1 MNITSQNYE
10 SWFLDYYER
19 NLTAQ
24 QEKELFLFLD
34 KNPTLKEEFDA
45 FENFSL
51 EIEEVTLNPNIK
63 ANLKKET
70 SITEHNINDWL
81 IAELEGDLSLQEL
94 ALLTTFLSTNPVF
107 LKDRELFRKTRL
119 IKTQEKF
126 DNKKSLYRGK
136 VISINSPLQKFL
148 YVAAACFALL
158 IGSYFIYNQFLKE
171 QTETAEIEK
180 PIEKPFNDEKSSI
193 IPPNQSQKD
202 LSIIDSSSNLENKI
216 EQEVSISDQKIATI
230 EKSIIKSS
238 RNKSNSK
245 PKLDNSIYLANNI
258 ASIDT
263 NKNKRTIENLEL
275 LSPIA
280 LTKVEED
287 RIYISVQRRR
297 VTTNDDPI
305 YKNATKD
312 FITNLKDETVARI
325 DNTIDAS
332 LESSDKSKVKLPL
345 KSKLIQLFANGVTR
359 VSGEKIKLKTTYNPL
374 NGTLAA
380 YELEVGK
387 KVIQKQF

>member
-45 FENFSL
+45 FENVSL
-51 EIEEVTLNPNIK
+51 DIEEATLNPNIK

-180 PIEKPFNDEKSSI
+180 PIEKPFNYEKSSI

-202 LSIIDSSSNLENKI
+202 LVIIDSSFNLENKI

-263 NKNKRTIENLEL
+263 SNGTAPDLNLAKQSYLKLFEYL
-275 LSPIA
+275 FYTGIGFGILLLILSPMIKK
-280 LTKVEED
+280 LMHGV
-287 RIYISVQRRR
+287 
-297 VTTNDDPI
+297 
-305 YKNATKD
+305 
-312 FITNLKDETVARI
+312 
-325 DNTIDAS
+325 
-332 LESSDKSKVKLPL
+332 DK
-345 KSKLIQLFANGVTR
+345 
-359 VSGEKIKLKTTYNPL
+359 EL
-374 NGTLAA
+374 NN
-380 YELEVGK
+380 
-387 KVIQKQF
+387 